1 MKNKINELLDLFQ
14 KLNHGLNNYF
24 LTYKELKKCLRK
36 ISESETDEK
45 AKKKKADLE
54 RKLQFAKEECDGLLL
69 QIDKLFNDGYFS
81 PIDEEMKNEIDDE
94 YMELINIMKSIEDSM
109 QIPSTRNYPGIV
121 RKHTELIERFN
132 QLENNMT
139 VYNHKAEAEN
149 WEFKFIYPE
158 KAHEKYADMSNQIH
172 ENWKKDFE
180 KRRKN
185 GLVYKRP

>member
-1 MKNKINELLDLFQ
+1 MKNKINELLNLFQ
-14 KLNHGLNNYF
+14 KLNHSLNNYF

-69 QIDKLFNDGYFS
+69 QIDELFNDGYFS
-81 PIDEEMKNEIDDE
+81 PINEEMKNEIDDE

-109 QIPSTRNYPGIV
+109 QIPSTRNYPDIV

-158 KAHEKYADMSNQIH
+158 EAHEKYADMSNQIH